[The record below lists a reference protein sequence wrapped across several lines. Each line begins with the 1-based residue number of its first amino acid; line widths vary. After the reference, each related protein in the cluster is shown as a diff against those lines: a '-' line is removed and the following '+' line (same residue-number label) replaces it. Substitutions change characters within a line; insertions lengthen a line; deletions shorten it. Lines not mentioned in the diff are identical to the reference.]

1 MSSVDNEGPERQPG
15 RMGHPSACV
24 VDVPVVE
31 TERLILRGHRLDD
44 FASLAAMWAD
54 PDVTRFIARAP
65 ATAEEAWARLLRYAG
80 HWAMMGYGYWAVE
93 EKAAGRYIA
102 DVGFADYRRAI
113 VPALD
118 APEIGWVLAASVAGR
133 GYATEAVRAALA
145 WSDRNLAAR
154 TTCIIAPDHAASL
167 NVARKVG
174 YRPEGTRFY
183 HGTPLVVLAR
193 TAIPGRALQGTTSTS
208 TVMWEVPL

>member
-1 MSSVDNEGPERQPG
+1 MSSVDDEGPGRQSG

-54 PDVTRFIARAP
+54 PEVTRFIAPAP
-65 ATAEEAWARLLRYAG
+65 ATAEEAWARFLRYAG

-93 EKAAGRYIA
+93 EKASGRYIA
-102 DVGFADYRRAI
+102 DIGFADHRRAI
-113 VPALD
+113 VPVLD
-118 APEIGWVLAASVAGR
+118 GPEIGWVLAASVAGR

-145 WSDRNLAAR
+145 WGDGHFRDRR
-154 TTCIIAPDHAASL
+154 TVCIVAPDHARSIR
-167 NVARKVG
+167 VAEKAG
-174 YRPEGTRFY
+174 YRLDGSGLYKGRET
-183 HGTPLVVLAR
+183 LVYAR
-193 TAIPGRALQGTTSTS
+193 SAPPPAGWG
-208 TVMWEVPL
+208 PK